1 MYVMCET
8 KEESP
13 GKWKEQDKTELAFMK
28 QRPVI
33 YLIEFKIIV
42 IKILTVVRT
51 VYKQG
56 QYCKKEKV

>member
-1 MYVMCET
+1 
-8 KEESP
+8 
-13 GKWKEQDKTELAFMK
+13 MK